1 MKSNYCSL
9 LWLLLAAA
17 AAVGCR
23 NAKAYEKPLTP
34 VRVQAVQPYTPDAE
48 SSGARYSATIRPAQQ
63 LELAFKHGGYLQELL
78 QVRGADGRLR
88 AVQEGDW
95 IRRGTVLARLRAAD
109 FTVKVNGAQAQLN
122 EAQAARDTSQAQL
135 AETEAALRQAQ
146 RDLERA
152 TNLFEADSLTRPE
165 FDAAKTKTELAQ
177 AKVGA
182 ARAQTQVVAA
192 KINSARAVIGEAQL
206 AQGDAVLRAPLD
218 ALVLRRNF
226 EEGSLGAP
234 GAPRLPLAEAGA
246 VKAVFAVPDLTVTNL
261 KLGVELA
268 LTCEALANEEL
279 PKGELRGRITRIG
292 ATADARTRV
301 FEVEVTIA
309 RPPAALRAG
318 MIATLVVPETNAPAS
333 APRLV
338 VPLSAIVRA
347 QTESYA
353 VLVVAHEQGKQMVR
367 RRAVKLGAAF
377 GNLIEIVEGL
387 QAGEQVV
394 SNGATVV
401 SEGEPVQITE

>member
-1 MKSNYCSL
+1 MNSKHYYSL
-9 LWLLLAAA
+9 LLLLLATAFNA
-17 AAVGCR
+17 GCGD
-23 NAKAYEKPLTP
+23 AKAYDKPLTP
-34 VRVQAVQPYTPDAE
+34 VRVQAVQSFTPDAE
-48 SSGARYSATIRPAQQ
+48 SSGARYSATIRSASQ
-63 LELAFKHGGYLQELL
+63 LDLAFKHGGYLRELL

-95 IRRGTVLARLRAAD
+95 IRKGAVLARLRADD

-122 EAQAARDTSQAQL
+122 EANATRDTSQAQL
-135 AETEAALRQAQ
+135 SEAETALRQAQ

-152 TNLFEADSLTRPE
+152 TNLFEAESLTRPE
-165 FDAAKTKTELAQ
+165 FDAAKTKAELAQ
-177 AKVGA
+177 AKVEA
-182 ARAQTQVVAA
+182 ARAQTQVIAA
-192 KINSARAVIGEAQL
+192 KINSARAVVSEAQL

-226 EEGSLGAP
+226 EEGSLVAP
-234 GAPRLPLAEAGA
+234 GAPVLTLAEAGA

-261 KLGVELA
+261 KLGTELA
-268 LTCEALANEEL
+268 LTCEALPNTEL
-279 PKGELRGRITRIG
+279 HGRITRIG

-318 MIATLVVPETNAPAS
+318 MIASLVVPETNLIAQ

-347 QTESYA
+347 QADSYA
-353 VLVVAHEQGKQMVR
+353 VLVVANEQGKPIVR
-367 RRAVKLGAAF
+367 RRTVKLGAAF

-394 SNGATVV
+394 SNGTTVV
-401 SEGEPVQITE
+401 AEGEQVQITE